1 MHISILHSPLN
12 TSVLLTKNA
21 FAIHAN
27 ESSVEERE
35 LVSKGSLVF
44 FFHALA
50 SPSGHGDLKADQL
63 QAITILAGMET
74 HGAR

>member
-44 FFHALA
+44 FFML
-50 SPSGHGDLKADQL
+50 
-63 QAITILAGMET
+63 
-74 HGAR
+74 